1 MEKPKSDID
10 SGGNV
15 EHDRIS
21 SMPDEVLT
29 HILSFL
35 STKEAVSTCVLSKRW
50 INTWATVPV
59 LDFNLYEF
67 LSDNLDGHPVGER
80 EKRKCVA
87 RFEQF
92 VHSVL
97 NNHESMNLDIVHY
110 MRRMQ
115 KSETFIPMEWLDRV
129 ALLMPRVISIYISRA
144 DFKRGNYIDLPDSVF
159 SSAKLQHLK
168 MALYTNKSTIIR
180 PASINL
186 PLLKVLELSH
196 VELHNDFT
204 QKLFIGCP
212 SLERLDLSCCE
223 LYFWSISSNALKKLT
238 ILQCRLFE
246 HMQISCPGLVSL
258 NIRSHFQWGGVGI
271 SLKNAINLVNASIRL
286 FYWHRF
292 HGGNDYVPVLD
303 LLSGLSSA
311 TELALY
317 FDSDLKEP
325 VEEDVSNCRNFKNL
339 KKLYIGMWDT
349 SYDFYLIA
357 CLLQCSPNLNE
368 LNLFLN
374 VRRDKLQELRQ
385 EVLGDAFFR
394 HEYLETVNIRI
405 KSVSELPSDCVEN
418 LMKTLDKYIK
428 KIGNIIITYDP

>member
-1 MEKPKSDID
+1 MEKPKSD
-10 SGGNV
+10 GGTENV

-21 SMPDEVLT
+21 SLPDEVLT

-50 INTWATVPV
+50 IHTWATVPV

-67 LSDNLDGHPVGER
+67 LSDNLDGHPLGER

-92 VHSVL
+92 VHGVL
-97 NNHESMNLDIVHY
+97 NNHESANLDVVRY
-110 MRRMQ
+110 MREMQ
-115 KSETFIPMEWLDRV
+115 RSETFIPMEWLDLV
-129 ALLMPRVISIYISRA
+129 ALLMPRVINIYISRA

-168 MALYTNKSTIIR
+168 MNINIDKSPIVR
-180 PASINL
+180 PASIIL
-186 PLLKVLELSH
+186 PLLKVLQLSG

-204 QKLFIGCP
+204 QKLVKGCP
-212 SLERLDLSCCE
+212 ALEMLDLCCCE
-223 LYFWSISSNALKKLT
+223 LYFSSISSNALKKLT

-246 HMQISCPGLVSL
+246 NMQISCPGLVSL

-271 SLKNAINLVNASIRL
+271 SLKKAINLVNATIRL

-292 HGGNDYVPVLD
+292 NGGGDDDVPVLD
-303 LLSGLSSA
+303 LLSSLSSA

-317 FDSDLKEP
+317 FDTDLKEP
-325 VEEDVSNCRNFKNL
+325 VEEDVSNCRHFKNL

-368 LNLFLN
+368 LNLLLN
-374 VRRDKLQELRQ
+374 VRRDKIQELRQ
-385 EVLGDAFFR
+385 EVSGDALFC
-394 HEYLETVNIRI
+394 HEYLETVNIR
-405 KSVSELPSDCVEN
+405 VRNMFELPSECVEN
-418 LMKTLDKYIK
+418 LMKTLGKYIK
-428 KIGNIIITYDP
+428 KIGKIIITYDS